1 MSDFFGIVFK
11 IFGLG
16 GKDELSQALS
26 AEELYI
32 VPGFVNLII
41 ILVVLLFYYKIVD
54 KPSNA
59 NRWSY
64 FLYSILGAILSL
76 VLILLYLN
84 FEFSKIDY
92 EFTIVNAFF
101 FALSYNLFFYY
112 FFFFILSILFARM
125 STNCKN
131 IPLKWR

>member
-16 GKDELSQALS
+16 GKDELSQALT
-26 AEELYI
+26 AENLYF
-32 VPGFVNLII
+32 VPGFINLIVI
-41 ILVVLLFYYKIVD
+41 VMILLFFYKIID

-59 NRWSY
+59 NLWRY
-64 FLYSILGAILSL
+64 FLFSFIGAFASVIL
-76 VLILLYLN
+76 VLLYLN

-101 FALSYNLFFYY
+101 FAISYNIFFYY
-112 FFFFILSILFARM
+112 FFYFLLSILFARL

-131 IPLKWR
+131 IPIKWR